1 MRTGT
6 RLLTLDPVPLLESL
20 GTLIRVEQVTIN
32 FCSLPA
38 VLCDSRAHLA
48 LIPSLNSSKSVLK
61 ELMPP
66 EGLPPGITSPGK
78 PSLPLP

>member
-20 GTLIRVEQVTIN
+20 GTLIRLEQVTIN
-32 FCSLPA
+32 FFSSPA

-48 LIPSLNSSKSVLK
+48 LIPSFTSSQTLLK
-61 ELMPP
+61 ELM
-66 EGLPPGITSPGK
+66 LVAT
-78 PSLPLP
+78 